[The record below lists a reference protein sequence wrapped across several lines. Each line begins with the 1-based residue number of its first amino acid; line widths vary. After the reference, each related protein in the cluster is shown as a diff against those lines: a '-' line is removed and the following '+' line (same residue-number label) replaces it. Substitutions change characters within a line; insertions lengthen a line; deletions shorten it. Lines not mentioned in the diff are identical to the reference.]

1 MLTKWLSWKP
11 GNGYRVEVG
20 RDRIVGLEED
30 SFLSIALIKELNQKQ
45 ISVLAQVW
53 RSHDLDTVLPTWLS
67 SFDMNLSGPLAEE
80 WEKYKRALQASTI
93 AISNT
98 EDELI

>member
-1 MLTKWLSWKP
+1 MDT
-11 GNGYRVEVG
+11 
-20 RDRIVGLEED
+20 
-30 SFLSIALIKELNQKQ
+30 FLPA
-45 ISVLAQVW
+45 
-53 RSHDLDTVLPTWLS
+53 WLS
-67 SFDMNLSGPLAEE
+67 SFELNLTGPLAAE